1 MRTSLIALA
10 LGLACG
16 SAFAQ
21 QPPVEAPKIE
31 PGLLSVYSEHDANGD
46 GIVTLAEF
54 LTLVPAGYEAAAKAC
69 DTDADGRLSQAEY
82 DVCAGYAAPAGVA
95 APPR

>member
-21 QPPVEAPKIE
+21 QPPAGTPKIE

-46 GIVTLAEF
+46 GVVTMAEF

-69 DTDADGRLSQAEY
+69 DTDADGKLSQAEY
-82 DVCAGYAAPAGVA
+82 DVCAGYTPAADVA
-95 APPR
+95 SNPR